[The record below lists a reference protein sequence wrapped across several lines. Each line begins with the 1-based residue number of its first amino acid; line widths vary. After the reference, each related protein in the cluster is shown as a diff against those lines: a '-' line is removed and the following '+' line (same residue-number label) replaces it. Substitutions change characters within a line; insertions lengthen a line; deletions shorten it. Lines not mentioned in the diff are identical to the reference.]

1 MIRAIIFAL
10 VLAPLVSHGQ
20 LVVGVTAQDA
30 GTRERI
36 LAVAKS
42 QIGIT
47 EKTGNNDGREIDKYL
62 ATTGLEGTG
71 APYCACFVR
80 WVYDASGLRKTG
92 PRSALAASWV
102 QAPTWTL
109 AHGGRTPMSGDPW
122 GIWFQSKGRIAHTG
136 LVAQWGK
143 SVVVTIEANTS
154 PDAIAGSAAD
164 RNGDG
169 VWSKRRLI
177 KQIYSVRDWLD

>member
-1 MIRAIIFAL
+1 
-10 VLAPLVSHGQ
+10 
-20 LVVGVTAQDA
+20 
-30 GTRERI
+30 
-36 LAVAKS
+36 
-42 QIGIT
+42 
-47 EKTGNNDGREIDKYL
+47 
-62 ATTGLEGTG
+62 
-71 APYCACFVR
+71 
-80 WVYDASGLRKTG
+80 
-92 PRSALAASWV
+92 
-102 QAPTWTL
+102 
-109 AHGGRTPMSGDPW
+109 MSGDPW